1 MCTLT
6 DNYANIFDIPGYNF
20 MVYITEKIDFK
31 LREDRSVFKENIL
44 ESLFIEFKTVKDTVV
59 VNWYFIRPTHSRLN
73 EFEEH
78 YEELLGKI
86 KKENK
91 LYNLMG
97 DFNMLKMNQ
106 TTSTH
111 NDFINQLF
119 SSSFYP
125 HITKPNKNNT
135 QKCDTLID
143 NILTNR
149 Q

>member
-1 MCTLT
+1 
-6 DNYANIFDIPGYNF
+6 
-20 MVYITEKIDFK
+20 
-31 LREDRSVFKENIL
+31 
-44 ESLFIEFKTVKDTVV
+44 
-59 VNWYFIRPTHSRLN
+59 
-73 EFEEH
+73 
-78 YEELLGKI
+78 
-86 KKENK
+86 
-91 LYNLMG
+91 MG
-97 DFNMLKMNQ
+97 DFNIDMLKMNQ